1 MRNYFQD
8 SMLKPPYTRYD
19 RIYTYHVDGSTL
31 SAPDDPDLIG
41 TWEEDD
47 KTILIFH
54 RSKDDLVRELC
65 RQNSCRLFY
74 QADLDYAD
82 WEMGR
87 EVVSFTVGPL
97 TIAPVWAPGEADIR
111 IDPSV
116 VFGNGFHPSTRLCLQ
131 SLVRYRTKLPQGFT
145 GLDLG
150 CGTGLLSIAAAR
162 LGSSTVMAVDHNSL
176 ACEVTEQNAAYNN
189 VSATIMV
196 SQLDIRQKLPATDV
210 DVIMANLHHEL
221 LAELFRE
228 PSFWQAGLYI
238 LSGFMPGG
246 EEQLLASLPSSP
258 PPFLERRRLDKWCVW
273 VLGHVE

>member
-1 MRNYFQD
+1 
-8 SMLKPPYTRYD
+8 MLRPPYTRYA
-19 RIYTYHVDGSTL
+19 RIYTYHVDGSGFPAL
-31 SAPDDPDLIG
+31 NDPDFIG
-41 TWEEDD
+41 AWEEDG
-47 KTILIFH
+47 KTIFIFH
-54 RSKDDLVRELC
+54 KSKDELVRDLC

-87 EVVSFTVGPL
+87 EVIPFTVGPL

-116 VFGNGFHPSTRLCLQ
+116 IFGNGFHPSTRLCLQ
-131 SLVRYRTKLPQGFT
+131 SLVNYRTVVQPGFT
-145 GLDLG
+145 ALDLG

-162 LGSSTVMAVDHNSL
+162 LGSSSVLAVDHNPL
-176 ACEVTEQNAAYNN
+176 ACSVAKQNAVYNN
-189 VSATIMV
+189 VTDIIFV
-196 SQLDIRQKLPATDV
+196 KQIDIRQKLPVTEV

-221 LAELFRE
+221 LAELFSK

-246 EEQLLASLPSSP
+246 EERLLAALPFSP
-258 PPFLERRRLDKWCVW
+258 PPFLERRRLNKWCLW
-273 VLGHVE
+273 VLGHV

>member
-1 MRNYFQD
+1 
-8 SMLKPPYTRYD
+8 MLKPPYTRYD

-31 SAPDDPDLIG
+31 PAPYDPDLIG

-54 RSKDDLVRELC
+54 RPKDELVRELC
-65 RQNSCRLFY
+65 RKHSCRLFY

-87 EVVSFTVGPL
+87 EVVPFTVGPL
-97 TIAPVWAPGEADIR
+97 TIAPVWDPGEADIR

-131 SLVRYRTKLPQGFT
+131 SLVNYRTGLPQNFT

-150 CGTGLLSIAAAR
+150 CGTGLLSIAAVR
-162 LGSSTVMAVDHNSL
+162 LGGSSVMAVDHNSL
-176 ACEVTEQNAAYNN
+176 ACAVAQQNGAYNN
-189 VSATIMV
+189 AVDNIHVKCM
-196 SQLDIRQKLPATDV
+196 DIRQELPATAV

-228 PSFWQAGLYI
+228 PAFWQAGLYI
-238 LSGFMPGG
+238 ISGFMPGG
-246 EEQLLASLPSSP
+246 EEQLLASLPAAP
-258 PPFLERRRLDKWCVW
+258 PPFLDRRRLDKWCVW
-273 VLGHVE
+273 VLGHV